1 MQVRP
6 IARSLEGEGAVL
18 CATTAR
24 LSWFENGC
32 WDVRYSYK
40 HARGRLWLSRQP
52 RKPSAVGYIACCHV
66 LLASQLGCLF
76 ARRLGTVYARLI
88 LLSCPG
94 RALGDATLR
103 CVVWSASLVVTTH
116 GTPAARHQFVRSVI
130 SASSSGAVWGCHE
143 PAPPRP
149 RSSLD
154 RPSLIPSG
162 PSRHASNLA
171 SRAISA
177 SRLYCTPC

>member
-1 MQVRP
+1 MRP
-6 IARSLEGEGAVL
+6 PLAFEATPQAIRSRVYRLLPCAAGES
-18 CATTAR
+18 AR
-24 LSWFENGC
+24 L
-32 WDVRYSYK
+32 
-40 HARGRLWLSRQP
+40 L
-52 RKPSAVGYIACCHV
+52 I
-66 LLASQLGCLF
+66 

-177 SRLYCTPC
+177 SRLYCTRC

>member
-1 MQVRP
+1 MWPPLAFEATPQA
-6 IARSLEGEGAVL
+6 IRSRVYRLLSCAAGES
-18 CATTAR
+18 AR
-24 LSWFENGC
+24 L
-32 WDVRYSYK
+32 
-40 HARGRLWLSRQP
+40 L
-52 RKPSAVGYIACCHV
+52 I
-66 LLASQLGCLF
+66 

-130 SASSSGAVWGCHE
+130 SASSSGASGAVWGCHK

-149 RSSLD
+149 RSSLG

-162 PSRHASNLA
+162 LSRPASNLA